1 MNVDEQR
8 SGHERTRA
16 QQIRRALWSGL
27 RRRCPHCHRGP
38 LFVMRYTLHERCP
51 RCDYPI
57 TSALDDLVILTYI
70 GSASITGL
78 FALTAFVIRPPKSGV
93 ELLAYV
99 LLALGLLFGTLPHRK
114 GLAIGLLYVHNL
126 FFGDD
131 VEAIESDEGDPGN
144 R

>member
-1 MNVDEQR
+1 MNVDQHR

-38 LFVMRYTLHERCP
+38 LFVKRYTLHERCP

-78 FALTAFVIRPPKSGV
+78 FGLTAFVIRPPKSGV

-144 R
+144 G

>member
-1 MNVDEQR
+1 MNVDQHR

-38 LFVMRYTLHERCP
+38 LFVKRYTLHERCP
-51 RCDYPI
+51 KCDYPI

-78 FALTAFVIRPPKSGV
+78 FGLTAFVIRPPKSGV

-114 GLAIGLLYVHNL
+114 AWRS
-126 FFGDD
+126 
-131 VEAIESDEGDPGN
+131 ACSTCTTSSSATM
-144 R
+144 